1 MDYVKQMKN
10 KSSKQLQRYEVSA
23 MPILFK
29 FIGQIGLRE
38 ILLDYLPPHGNEKI
52 ATVDT
57 LLFLICNLALGKHPL
72 YKLDKWMASL
82 DVNVLGYDQVKQVR
96 FTDDRFGRALDKL
109 YQVDRSSLMTEI
121 VLTMV
126 DKFNIDLKQIHN
138 DSTTVKAFGKIPGKT
153 KSGLELKKGH
163 SKDHRPDLKQLVFN
177 ITLSRDGGVP
187 IHYKTYSGNRT
198 DNTIYLETWK
208 RLKDICQDPNFL
220 YVADSKLCSDEQLT
234 YITEHGGRAITIIP
248 ETWQEVS
255 LFKNKLRDTI
265 IPKKEIYRR
274 IKPGTIDEQEYFS
287 VYQGRHFT
295 KKRHYQI
302 HWIYSSEKR
311 NRDRLLREE
320 KLRKAD
326 NRLTELLCK
335 INKRHLKTYESIKT
349 EVDNILNAKGVAH
362 LVKVDIRTAKY
373 GEKKQNGKGR
383 PTKNTQYQINTFELY
398 TMTWNRDPI
407 ALKKETKL
415 DGLFPLLSTDHAL
428 SSKDVLLAYKYQ
440 PNIEKRFSQFKHYH
454 HAAPLLFKNIT
465 RVEANMFLFFIAL
478 ILRALIEREIREKM
492 KLKKI
497 YNIDVYP
504 ENRSCSAPTANV
516 IFELFESIATYQL
529 SIDNEII
536 ESFCDKLD
544 ATQLL
549 VLDLLGMVESSYWKL
564 SKSAYS

>member
-1 MDYVKQMKN
+1 MDYAKQMKN
-10 KSSKQLQRYEVSA
+10 QSSKQLQRYEVSA

-29 FIGQIGLRE
+29 FIRQLGLRE
-38 ILLDYLPPHGNEKI
+38 ILLEYIPPHGNEKI

-72 YKLDKWMASL
+72 YKLDKWMKSL
-82 DVNVLGYDQVKQVR
+82 DVEVLGYDQAKQVR

-109 YQVDRSSLMTEI
+109 YPIDRSSLMTEI
-121 VLTMV
+121 VVNMI
-126 DKFNIDLKQIHN
+126 DKFNIDLAQIHN

-208 RLKDICQDPNFL
+208 KLKDICQNPNFL

-255 LFKNKLRDTI
+255 LFKNKLRETI

-287 VYQGRHFT
+287 VYQGRYFT
-295 KKRHYQI
+295 KKRHYKI

-311 NRDRLLREE
+311 KRDRLLREE

-326 NRLTELLCK
+326 DLLAELLCK
-335 INKRHLKTYESIKT
+335 INKRH
-349 EVDNILNAKGVAH
+349 
-362 LVKVDIRTAKY
+362 
-373 GEKKQNGKGR
+373 
-383 PTKNTQYQINTFELY
+383 
-398 TMTWNRDPI
+398 
-407 ALKKETKL
+407 
-415 DGLFPLLSTDHAL
+415 
-428 SSKDVLLAYKYQ
+428 
-440 PNIEKRFSQFKHYH
+440 
-454 HAAPLLFKNIT
+454 
-465 RVEANMFLFFIAL
+465 
-478 ILRALIEREIREKM
+478 
-492 KLKKI
+492 
-497 YNIDVYP
+497 
-504 ENRSCSAPTANV
+504 
-516 IFELFESIATYQL
+516 
-529 SIDNEII
+529 
-536 ESFCDKLD
+536 
-544 ATQLL
+544 
-549 VLDLLGMVESSYWKL
+549 
-564 SKSAYS
+564 